1 MEQREDRG
9 STKEMDV
16 VELYTCCSSE
26 RFCCFACSSEVHCEY
41 YHNSIVT
48 PSSSMVDMAAPTVKR
63 RVLQGQIPTF
73 IVTGHTP
80 SIALLGLTL
89 E

>member
-1 MEQREDRG
+1 MEQREGRG

-16 VELYTCCSSE
+16 VEIYNVVVVKST
-26 RFCCFACSSEVHCEY
+26 A
-41 YHNSIVT
+41 NIQ
-48 PSSSMVDMAAPTVKR
+48 PSSSSKVDMAAPTVKR
-63 RVLQGQIPTF
+63 RVLHGQITTF
-73 IVTGHTP
+73 IITGHTP